1 MQEQRNTKR
10 LEEGLDPLPEDA
22 IKVVRQMRAS
32 TPPLTASE
40 LLDQQTNPSVNSAG
54 STSNLSISKKRSNAV
69 SSNGT
74 KKSEV
79 GIKHTQTYVLDPR
92 TPFQFLKFALPD
104 FNQIWMP
111 ENECS
116 LLFRFPLVHFLLV
129 VDRFTQSNECPLF
142 EVRPKELFQ
151 NWIQS

>member
-79 GIKHTQTYVLDPR
+79 GIKRTQIYVLDP
-92 TPFQFLKFALPD
+92 
-104 FNQIWMP
+104 
-111 ENECS
+111 
-116 LLFRFPLVHFLLV
+116 
-129 VDRFTQSNECPLF
+129 
-142 EVRPKELFQ
+142 
-151 NWIQS
+151 